1 MPLIIDKGP
10 LPDDHPFKGTCI
22 IFGMK
27 RPKPVEKSSTKENPP
42 LSPEDQNIP
51 DGKDQQQVKGGTDG
65 EI

>member
-1 MPLIIDKGP
+1 MPVIKGKG

-27 RPKPVEKSSTKENPP
+27 TPKPVEKSSTKENPP
-42 LSPEDQNIP
+42 LSPEDQKIP
-51 DGKDQQQVKGGTDG
+51 DGKDRKQAQGGSYG

>member
-10 LPDDHPFKGTCI
+10 LPDDHPFKGTHI

-27 RPKPVEKSSTKENPP
+27 RPKPVGKSMPKENPP

-51 DGKDQQQVKGGTDG
+51 DEEDRK
-65 EI
+65 

>member
-1 MPLIIDKGP
+1 MPVIKGKG

-27 RPKPVEKSSTKENPP
+27 RPKPVAKSTTKENPP
-42 LSPEDQNIP
+42 LSPEDQKIS
-51 DGKDQQQVKGGTDG
+51 DGKDRKQAQGGSDG